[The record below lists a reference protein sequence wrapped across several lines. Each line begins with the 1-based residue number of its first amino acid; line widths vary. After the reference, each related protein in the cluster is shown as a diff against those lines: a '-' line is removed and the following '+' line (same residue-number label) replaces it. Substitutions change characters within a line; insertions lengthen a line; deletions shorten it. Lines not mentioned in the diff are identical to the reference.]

1 MKILKQ
7 IIGEIR
13 NSTYEDTDKF
23 QELILQYICYSPKMP
38 LRIFQEELLNR
49 AEKTKLKVHDEYFS
63 GKELTFNTFKWGN
76 GKRKLL
82 LTHGWGSK
90 AADFHDLIIAL
101 EQIDDIEIIAFD
113 APGNGSSE
121 GGLSSLLLFIEGVK
135 AVVQHYGTP
144 ESTIGHSLG
153 AMANIMAMKQLE
165 IHPMQIISIAPLIDL
180 RKNFEASMN
189 ALQIPKAIQ
198 TSFFERFEARF
209 RKPVSYYHL
218 SDWSGFTTE
227 SSRHW
232 VAYDRNDLI
241 SPYSFMQVFLDSNA
255 AIGATDYPDAGHERI
270 IKSSA
275 MIGDLKLMQAAKT
288 P

>member
-13 NSTYEDTDKF
+13 NSTYEDVDKL

-49 AEKTKLKVHDEYFS
+49 AEKTTLKVHDEYFS
-63 GKELTFNTFKWGN
+63 GKELTFNAFKWGK

-90 AADFHDLIIAL
+90 TADFHDLIIAL
-101 EQIDDIEIIAFD
+101 EQIDDMEIIAFD

-121 GGLSSLLLFIEGVK
+121 GALSSLLLFIEGVK
-135 AVVQHYGTP
+135 AAVAHYGTP

-153 AMANIMAMKQLE
+153 AMANIMAMKQLQ
-165 IHPMQIISIAPLIDL
+165 IHPRQIISIAPLIDL
-180 RKNFEASMN
+180 GKNFEASMD
-189 ALQIPKAIQ
+189 ALEIPKAIQ
-198 TSFFERFEARF
+198 SSFFENFEARF
-209 RKPVSYYHL
+209 RKPVSYYNL
-218 SDWSGFTTE
+218 SDWSTFTTE

-232 VAYDRNDLI
+232 VAYDKNDLI
-241 SPYSFMQVFLDSNA
+241 SPYSFMKVFLDSNA
-255 AIGATDYPDAGHERI
+255 AIDSTNYLDAGHERI
-270 IKSSA
+270 IKSLA
-275 MIGDLKLMQAAKT
+275 MIGDLKLMHSTKT
-288 P
+288 H